1 MIIMMKVVIVTGGAN
16 GIGKACCIKF
26 LQNNYVVIC
35 IDKNSNDI
43 RQMGIEYCDK
53 PLFSYTCD
61 VSNYKQLQSLIQKI
75 IYTHKRIDC
84 VINNVGVHPPAT
96 SIMDLDIDDFK
107 KLVDIN
113 LTSAIAMCKYTFKEL
128 IKTQGTIVFVSS
140 MVAIHGQYLADAYC
154 ATKAGMIGLTKSLS
168 IEAAKHNIRVNCVC
182 PSNVLTLTMTNWLN
196 TFDNPSEK
204 KHEMSIVQKL
214 NRMAV
219 PSEIANVIY
228 FLASSESSFM
238 TGNII
243 EVNGGSN
250 LDYPIISKL

>member
-1 MIIMMKVVIVTGGAN
+1 MRVVIVTGGAN
-16 GIGKACCIKF
+16 GIGKACVIKF
-26 LQNNYVVIC
+26 LQNNYIIIC
-35 IDKNSNDI
+35 IDKNSIDLQ
-43 RQMGIEYCDK
+43 QMRHEYSNK
-53 PLFSYTCD
+53 PLFCYLCD
-61 VSNYKQLQSLIQKI
+61 VGDHKQLQSLIQKI
-75 IYTHKRIDC
+75 ITTHKRIDC
-84 VINNVGVHPPAT
+84 VINNVGVHPSAT

-113 LTSAIAMCKYTFKEL
+113 LTSSIAMCKYTFPEL
-128 IKTQGTIVFVSS
+128 IKTQGTVVFVSS

-154 ATKAGMIGLTKSLS
+154 ATKSGMIGLTKSLS

-196 TFDNPSEK
+196 TFNNPSEK

-214 NRMAV
+214 NRMAE

-243 EVNGGSN
+243 EANGGSN
-250 LDYPIISKL
+250 LDYPIVSKL